1 MKVLLL
7 ILSVALWALS
17 QAVAQQAQTTQPASQ
32 TSQPAPQRLD
42 KTSDLEIRLLGQKI
56 TTKELQIQQLS
67 QQVQADRKALN
78 DLVASACKSKSIEV
92 KDCEV
97 RVLNDEAGEY
107 VAVSSSSKPA
117 TKGTETAASATAAT
131 TATKKEKN

>member
-17 QAVAQQAQTTQPASQ
+17 QAVAQQAQ

-107 VAVSSSSKPA
+107 VAISSSAKPVN
-117 TKGTETAASATAAT
+117 KGTETAASATAAT